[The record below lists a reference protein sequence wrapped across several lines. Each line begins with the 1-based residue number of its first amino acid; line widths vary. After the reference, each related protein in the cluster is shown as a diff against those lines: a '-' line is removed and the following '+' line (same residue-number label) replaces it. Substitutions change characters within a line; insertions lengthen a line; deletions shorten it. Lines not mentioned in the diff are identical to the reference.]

1 MIRTASLFHD
11 DVIDG
16 AVTRRGVP
24 EVHVTFGNKVAILAG
39 DYLLTR
45 PMMVLLVAR
54 VMAQAEADTEA
65 SEERTETNANSH
77 DSDSGD
83 VPPNPGSV
91 LIFPWPKDV
100 SPRYTI

>member
-1 MIRTASLFHD
+1 M
-11 DVIDG
+11 
-16 AVTRRGVP
+16 
-24 EVHVTFGNKVAILAG
+24 HVTFGNKVAILAG

-45 PMMVLLVAR
+45 PMMVFLVAR

-83 VPPNPGSV
+83 VPPNHGSV
-91 LIFPWPKDV
+91 LISPWPKDV